1 MVLTQRDKKVF
12 EELEHYGALNT
23 SLIKQMQFQNCSKQA
38 LLRRLGILKKANFVN
53 SISIGLEL
61 VWLLTNQGARVLG
74 KEKSRKIRINKNTL
88 EHDALLSKLVFG
100 LKKHNIGSCWQLEH
114 NLRYKILSQQS
125 FRSGEKILLP
135 DALFTANIRDQN
147 EAIALELELNQ
158 KSKIRYVEI
167 FKKYKNKSKVFLVW
181 YVVKDERFGLYL
193 QRLWLGTS
201 TYEDRPPRFLFSIL
215 EDILNNTERSEMY
228 SGNSPLGVVSYLKTA
243 SSPC

>member
-23 SLIKQMQFQNCSKQA
+23 SLIKQMQFQSCSKQA
-38 LLRRLGILKKANFVN
+38 LLRRLGVLRKSDFIN

-61 VWLLTNQGARVLG
+61 VWLLTNKGARVLG

-114 NLRYKILSQQS
+114 NLRHKVLSKQS
-125 FRSGEKILLP
+125 FRSREKILLP
-135 DALFTANIRDQN
+135 DALFTANIRHQN
-147 EAIALELELNQ
+147 EAVALELELNQ
-158 KSKIRYVEI
+158 KSKIRYGEI
-167 FKKYKNKSKVFLVW
+167 FKKYKNKNKVFLVW

-193 QRLWLGTS
+193 QRLWKDTS
-201 TYEDRPPRFLFSIL
+201 TYEDRPPKFFFSIL
-215 EDILNNTERSEMY
+215 EDVLNNTDKAQMY
-228 SGNSPLGVVSYLKTA
+228 SGNSPLGVVSYLKTV
-243 SSPC
+243 SS